1 MSDAGASVTNI
12 GNSINAYKLELP
24 NDNNILPTS
33 NVKDLRLYHG
43 EDSRASLFS
52 QLWGIDTGVFTT
64 NIGNLIFIMEN
75 SDLGGFGTLGDTK
88 YISISKYFESCYY
101 FDLELFYFRKICF
114 PSQSS
119 GCFI

>member
-1 MSDAGASVTNI
+1 MSDAGASATNI

-24 NDNNILPTS
+24 NDKNILPTS

-43 EDSRASLFS
+43 EDLRASLFS
-52 QLWGIDTGVFTT
+52 QLLGIDTGVSTT

-119 GCFI
+119 GYFI